1 MFSRNFEAKY
11 LRTHYLPFSCLFS
24 MTHLQSNDSAIHP
37 ILIVI
42 LILLA
47 SKVYSQDLIING
59 KQPFV
64 DENFKIA
71 PESINCTT
79 DETKTA
85 CQQIIAVFD
94 TIECIPVPQDTGLF
108 FYFRVCLG
116 DSVFFKIKGIYPQN
130 DNLYHQSDSLSIF
143 TWNFGDGTKIVTD
156 TPCIWHT
163 YDTAK
168 GFEVSVYIID
178 TNDCL
183 SLPLIGRVTV
193 TSNPIN
199 QVKPMPEICL
209 NDTVTL
215 HASTFTTYSSYSYSQ
230 ITSQKFDSL
239 MFIPDGPNCN
249 PTNPC
254 YNTDVFFTSFLPNQT
269 ITSADDI
276 LSICVFME
284 HSYVGDLNFR
294 IICPNGQNDTL
305 KEYIH
310 WGGADMGI
318 PGTPDQ
324 GCNPVNNP
332 VGIPWN
338 YCWSEIYPNIGTI
351 NANAGKTRL
360 DSTDRVNQ
368 INYYL
373 PDGMFSNLVGCP
385 LNGKWTIEICDKWAI
400 DNGYIFEWTLNLSPE
415 LLPQAWGYTAEIDSA
430 WVEGPFIIDTISSG
444 YLISPS
450 DTGLFSYTVY
460 IADNFGCTWDTTV
473 FLRVLPLPEVNLGS
487 DTAFC
492 AGNSIVLDAGI
503 GMKNYL
509 WNTGSTKRY
518 ITVSQGGIYS
528 VTVTA
533 SNNCKSSD
541 SIEII
546 VHPLPPP
553 KLIHHN

>member
-1 MFSRNFEAKY
+1 M
-11 LRTHYLPFSCLFS
+11 TPFFPKNLKLSFIAL
-24 MTHLQSNDSAIHP
+24 N
-37 ILIVI
+37 ILICFCSTEGFGQILQKKNRPVI
-42 LILLA
+42 EDKNLKTAAESNNIL
-47 SKVYSQDLIING
+47 
-59 KQPFV
+59 
-64 DENFKIA
+64 
-71 PESINCTT
+71 T
-79 DETKTA
+79 DEIKTG

-94 TIECIPVPQDTGLF
+94 TLECIPVPQDTGFF

-116 DSVFFKIKGIYPQN
+116 DSVFFKIKGIYPEN
-130 DNLYHQSDSLSIF
+130 DSLYHQSDSLSTF
-143 TWNFGDGTKIVTD
+143 TWNFGDGTKLITD
-156 TPCIWHT
+156 TPSIWHT

-168 GFEVSVYIID
+168 GFEMSVYITD
-178 TNDCL
+178 TNNCI
-183 SLPLIGRVTV
+183 SLPLVGRITV

-199 QVKPMPEICL
+199 KVNPMPKICL
-209 NDTVTL
+209 YDTVTL
-215 HASTFTTYSSYSYSQ
+215 QASTFTTYSSYSYSQ

-239 MFIPDGPNCN
+239 MFIPDGPNCD

-269 ITSADDI
+269 ITNANDI

-294 IICPNGQNDTL
+294 IVCPNGQSDTL

-318 PGTPDQ
+318 PGYPDE

-332 VGIPWN
+332 AGTPWS

-351 NANAGKTRL
+351 NANAGKPRL
-360 DSTDRVNQ
+360 DSTDRTNN

-373 PDGMFSNLVGCP
+373 ADEPFSNLVGCP

-415 LLPQAWGYTAEIDSA
+415 LLPQAWGYTAEIDST
-430 WVEGPFIIDTISSG
+430 WVEGPFIIDTILAG

-450 DTGLFSYTVY
+450 DTGFFPYTVY

-473 FLRVLPLPEVNLGS
+473 FLRVLPLPEVNLGN

-492 AGNSIVLDAGI
+492 AGNSIVLDAGA

-509 WNTGSTKRY
+509 WNTGSTTD
-518 ITVSQGGIYS
+518 ILPVSQGGIYS

-553 KLIHHN
+553 KLIRHQ